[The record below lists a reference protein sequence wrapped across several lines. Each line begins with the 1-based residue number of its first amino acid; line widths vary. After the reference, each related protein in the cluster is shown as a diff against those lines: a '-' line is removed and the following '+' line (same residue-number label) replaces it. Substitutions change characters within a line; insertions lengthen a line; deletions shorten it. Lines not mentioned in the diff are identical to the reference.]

1 MVEEEER
8 MTTKKEISEEEPKKI
23 SNTSCYKKR
32 KPDRF
37 PFFMSLNPKNNKH
50 TLFIVAGIKL
60 LLKNF
65 R

>member
-1 MVEEEER
+1 MVCR
-8 MTTKKEISEEEPKKI
+8 MMKKEISEGEPKKVPSLI
-23 SNTSCYKKR
+23 RFKKR
-32 KPDRF
+32 KPDGF
-37 PFFMSLNPKNNKH
+37 PFFMPINPKNNKH

>member
-8 MTTKKEISEEEPKKI
+8 MTTKKEISEEEPKKV

-50 TLFIVAGIKL
+50 ILFYFSGHKITLEKL
-60 LLKNF
+60 
-65 R
+65 